1 MQMIAVD
8 LNFQV
13 FFNSMTKTEGGEL
26 GEAILGINNLRE
38 EMIAVNQHDEAELL
52 YQVKQLVGELNQYF
66 SGGYLS
72 PDYVEE
78 KCDSIKRRCMEIW
91 EVKFN
96 K

>member
-1 MQMIAVD
+1 
-8 LNFQV
+8 
-13 FFNSMTKTEGGEL
+13 MTKIETGVLSG
-26 GEAILGINNLRE
+26 AIQIIENLRE
-38 EMIAVNQHDEAELL
+38 VMQVRGQPQERELL
-52 YQVKQLVGELNQYF
+52 YQVKQLIGELNQYF

>member
-1 MQMIAVD
+1 
-8 LNFQV
+8 
-13 FFNSMTKTEGGEL
+13 MTQTEGGVL
-26 GEAILGINNLRE
+26 SGSIQIIDNLRE
-38 EMIAVNQHDEAELL
+38 VMKVRGQPAEAELL

-78 KCDSIKRRCMEIW
+78 KCDSIKRRCLEIW

>member
-1 MQMIAVD
+1 
-8 LNFQV
+8 
-13 FFNSMTKTEGGEL
+13 MTLIEKGVLSG
-26 GEAILGINNLRE
+26 AIQIIENLRE
-38 EMIAVNQHDEAELL
+38 VMKVRGQPQETELL